1 MIEDDLNQLF
11 QKVDKQIEDYDFK
24 AVFQNGL
31 NLEQLKSYKILII
44 RYCLLKKI
52 LDDKNVKNNKT

>member
-1 MIEDDLNQLF
+1 MIEDDLNQF

-52 LDDKNVKNNKT
+52 LDDENVKNNKT